1 MKTRNKWNLPR
12 FTGTL
17 SAALVFALVHW
28 SCGVGQLTG
37 GGSDTEVS
45 GKMLAAS
52 GEGAAGAIIALID
65 TGYDPGFDGPLS
77 PNWYDTAD
85 AQGKYHYDS
94 VPAGVYNLWATDHA
108 GEARTLLGGISVVAE
123 KETRVNDGTLKP
135 PAMIRLLL
143 PDSLSTLNGRIS
155 VPGTLLWANASG
167 QSSIVELPSVPQGI
181 LPSIRFR
188 ATQPEVPVILYSEV
202 AVVSSDTLTLNPY
215 NEISGVIFESLQT
228 VAGAIVS
235 LIPVDFNPAFGNA
248 LPGKF
253 SGTTGT
259 DGVYRMYNIDQGSYS
274 LFVTKGSKIF
284 SPGVTIDSR
293 KSIALTDVAIK
304 ATATLIVP
312 LPDSLQATEKYVY
325 IPGTFSTIRSAAGA
339 TSVRFDSLAQG
350 TYSSIVYQHSAADP
364 AIVLFTDV
372 VIDSAGP
379 FILDPFKNWQHEA
392 LVAFNTA
399 ATGANISESLFGF
412 PALIRLTSTEIDFS
426 QARPEGEDLRF
437 VRTDNSLIPF
447 EIEYWDS
454 ATASA
459 IAWVRIDTV
468 RGNSSAQNVRMLWG
482 NASAKKTS
490 RPAMVFDTAHGFQGV
505 WHLGESGPNSK
516 ADATAN
522 GFVGTPLELTGS
534 SDVDGAAG
542 RGLDLDGSS
551 QCVTVLN
558 ARNTR
563 LDVQADSFYSVSAWV
578 YLRNAQLD
586 NRVIV
591 SKGSAQFG
599 LMANGRNQ
607 WEFYGGLRGYG
618 VDTTT
623 TSAATINVWTHL
635 TGVRQGKRQ
644 YLYVNG
650 AIADSTVFAAGV
662 SVSLSNNYYDLVIG
676 RQSDD
681 ESQWFDGMV
690 DEVRVENRARTA
702 AWTRLCYENQ
712 RTGQRFFQI
721 QRIR

>member
-1 MKTRNKWNLPR
+1 MTIKSKLSTSRAV
-12 FTGTL
+12 GTL
-17 SAALVFALVHW
+17 TTSLLFAL
-28 SCGVGQLTG
+28 SYFGCGNVNLTG

-45 GKMLAAS
+45 GRIMAATGVGVS
-52 GEGAAGAIIALID
+52 GTIVTLID
-65 TGYDPGFDGPLS
+65 TGYDPGFDGPLAS
-77 PNWYDTAD
+77 NLFDTTD
-85 AQGKYHYDS
+85 SQGNYHF
-94 VPAGVYNLWATDHA
+94 
-108 GEARTLLGGISVVAE
+108 
-123 KETRVNDGTLKP
+123 
-135 PAMIRLLL
+135 
-143 PDSLSTLNGRIS
+143 DSLSA
-155 VPGTLLWANASG
+155 GTYNVWA
-167 QSSIVELPSVPQGI
+167 
-181 LPSIRFR
+181 FR
-188 ATQPEVPVILYSEV
+188 
-202 AVVSSDTLTLNPY
+202 
-215 NEISGVIFESLQT
+215 
-228 VAGAIVS
+228 
-235 LIPVDFNPAFGNA
+235 PVDGTQAFVHNIA
-248 LPGKF
+248 VISHKETPV
-253 SGTTGT
+253 
-259 DGVYRMYNIDQGSYS
+259 DDRMLSAAAYLRI
-274 LFVTKGSKIF
+274 
-284 SPGVTIDSR
+284 
-293 KSIALTDVAIK
+293 
-304 ATATLIVP
+304 P
-312 LPDSLQATEKYVY
+312 LPDSLQSAAGYVY
-325 IPGTFSTIRSAAGA
+325 MPGTFSVVLSIAGA

-350 TYSSIVYQHSAADP
+350 TYSSVVYQRSAADP
-364 AIVLFTDV
+364 AIVLFTNV

-379 FILDPFKNWQHEA
+379 FILDPFMNWQHEA
-392 LVAFNTA
+392 LVSFNTA

-412 PALIRLTSTEIDFS
+412 PALIRLTSAEIDFS

-437 VRTDNSLIPF
+437 ARTDNSLIPF

-468 RGNSSAQNVRMLWG
+468 LGNSSAQNVRMLWG

-522 GFVGTPLELTGS
+522 GFVGAPVELTGS
-534 SDVDGAAG
+534 SDVDGMAG

-558 ARNTR
+558 ARNTK

-578 YLRNAQLD
+578 YLRNVQLD

-599 LMANGRNQ
+599 LMANDRNQ

-623 TSAATINVWTHL
+623 TSAAAINVWTLL

-650 AIADSTVFAAGV
+650 AIADSTVSAAGV
-662 SVSLSNNYYDLVIG
+662 GVSLSNNYYDLVIG
-676 RQSDD
+676 RQSDG

-690 DEVRVENRARTA
+690 DEVRVENRVRSA
-702 AWTRLCYENQ
+702 AWIRLCYENQ
-712 RTGQRFFQI
+712 RTGQKFVSVLRV
-721 QRIR
+721 R